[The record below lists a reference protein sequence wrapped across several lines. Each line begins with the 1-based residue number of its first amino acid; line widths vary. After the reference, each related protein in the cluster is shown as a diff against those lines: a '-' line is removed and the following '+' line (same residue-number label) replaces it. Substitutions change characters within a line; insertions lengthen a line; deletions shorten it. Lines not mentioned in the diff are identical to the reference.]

1 MDLLVPCIVEGRSEL
16 RNIGRVNCKTHWPIS
31 GCGTPYLLNEKV
43 TLQFAPFGALQC
55 AWLSVRCY
63 IQILHLKYDALSH
76 SNLFLTWLECWDLS
90 MLCFSFVLQR
100 TLRRQLQL
108 TVIIWISAVSNATC
122 FVSLEWSTASILI
135 RSLILIQCSSA
146 QVRIRAKFK
155 HISKRSAKI
164 ETNQDS
170 LSNGEWSGNYYASVS
185 FWNLARLSP
194 TI

>member
-76 SNLFLTWLECWDLS
+76 SNLFLTRLVCWDLP
-90 MLCFSFVLQR
+90 FVLCSFFPLLE
-100 TLRRQLQL
+100 TATSTSTFQLWN
-108 TVIIWISAVSNATC
+108 IW
-122 FVSLEWSTASILI
+122 ASIQMQLVL
-135 RSLILIQCSSA
+135 SLWIKALSPLLRTFLYQCSSA